1 MFGGIYLIIL
11 TALSSA
17 LCQQFDVLKVSNVQ
31 FPRYSKYAAT
41 ASAPYNKDIT
51 EFTVCYRFQ
60 VESFNDGE
68 INIVYAGEGV
78 SLSAKAY
85 FYNFMGP
92 EGTGKEREGY
102 QGGQILVY
110 RNVPPRPE
118 TEGGLKTRPFP
129 SAQLFVLAKNMEPS
143 KWYHFCHSYS
153 STLMRIFTYQDGL
166 KVVGFNFPDKREDP
180 LSSDHFKYLQFG
192 LNFRGMITDV
202 QIFDKF
208 LTEEEQI
215 SRTTGCDNKKGEIF
229 SWDPLNINI
238 TQVGMDTHTSY
249 MIGAHI
255 CIRYYYMCMIKA
267 TLTVC
272 H

>member
-1 MFGGIYLIIL
+1 MFGGINSIIL
-11 TALSSA
+11 TALRSV
-17 LCQQFDVLKVSNVQ
+17 LCQQFDVLKLSDVQ
-31 FPRYSKYAAT
+31 FPRYYNYAAT

-192 LNFRGMITDV
+192 INFRGMITDV

-238 TQVGMDTHTSY
+238 TQVGMDTYLYEVLHV
-249 MIGAHI
+249 HD
-255 CIRYYYMCMIKA
+255 
-267 TLTVC
+267 
-272 H
+272 